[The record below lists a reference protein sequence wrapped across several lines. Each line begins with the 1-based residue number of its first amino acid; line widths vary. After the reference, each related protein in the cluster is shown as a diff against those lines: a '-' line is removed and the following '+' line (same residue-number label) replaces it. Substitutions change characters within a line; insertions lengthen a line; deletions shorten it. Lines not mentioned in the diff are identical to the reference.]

1 MQCDI
6 CNSGTFEFRNVFFEN
21 HCHTRIENTF
31 VDFKMQVA
39 YFETD
44 RGTRVTQIS
53 IICKCASNIRR
64 V

>member
-1 MQCDI
+1 MQCAI
-6 CNSGTFEFRNVFFEN
+6 FAVAEHLNFATYSL
-21 HCHTRIENTF
+21 RITATHASKTQF

-53 IICKCASNIRR
+53 IRKSRD
-64 V
+64 